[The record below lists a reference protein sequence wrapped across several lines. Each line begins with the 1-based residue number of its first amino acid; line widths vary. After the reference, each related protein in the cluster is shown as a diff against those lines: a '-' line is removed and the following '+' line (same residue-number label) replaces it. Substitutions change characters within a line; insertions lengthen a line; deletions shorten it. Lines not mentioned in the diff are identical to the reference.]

1 MKTLTK
7 KNLVF
12 AFAAVAVIAVT
23 AACAP
28 PPAPPAGWHQRFLTR
43 DGADVTTIVE
53 GAHGRIEATAPAGNV
68 GGNSRTLF
76 GCVDAPR
83 SVNQYSCAT
92 VTHSGR
98 IVQEGVALRMRSD
111 GDRHR
116 GITVM
121 KNIWGGAF
129 WVYNVHLWDTNIG
142 GELPAIHLAGFH
154 MDGTVAPANSD
165 SIPPASVRQGR
176 G

>member
-76 GCVDAPR
+76 GRVDAPR